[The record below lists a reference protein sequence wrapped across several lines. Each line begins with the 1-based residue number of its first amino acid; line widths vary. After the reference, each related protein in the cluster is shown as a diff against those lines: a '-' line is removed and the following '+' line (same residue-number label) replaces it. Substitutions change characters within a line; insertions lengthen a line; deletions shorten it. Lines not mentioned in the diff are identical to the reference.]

1 MMKREAPKLPLIID
15 TANTKERPI
24 TWQLITSLFG
34 AKTEKPLKY
43 DSIMI
48 KLSLSEF
55 SRIEVFLDDISD
67 STDGEYSITFI
78 GLTSI
83 LLADFLK
90 QISIGIPLKNLAD
103 ALMAKQT
110 KYLKPVQSD
119 LRQQSINRWALVES
133 KVPEPRR
140 KYKIISF
147 QIHLKALRRLTVLLM
162 DLSNINPDFS
172 MTIEEVITVLL
183 RDFVHEIRTKDH
195 SEIMSVFVDWL
206 SE

>member
-1 MMKREAPKLPLIID
+1 MKREAQKSPLILD
-15 TANTKERPI
+15 PALTKDRPI
-24 TWQLITSLFG
+24 TWQLLTSLFRSQ
-34 AKTEKPLKY
+34 TEKPSKY

-48 KLSLSEF
+48 KLPHTEF

-90 QISIGIPLKNLAD
+90 QISIGIPLSNLAE
-103 ALMAKQT
+103 ALMAKHT
-110 KYLKPVQSD
+110 KYLQPFQSD
-119 LRQQSINRWALVES
+119 LKQQSINRWNLVES
-133 KVPEPRR
+133 KVPAPRR

-147 QIHLKALRRLTVLLM
+147 QIHLKALRRMTVLLM
-162 DLSNINPDFS
+162 DLNNINPDFS
-172 MTIEEVITVLL
+172 MTIEEIITVLL